1 MLTWRMHGARCAGQA
16 NYGYGNHA
24 CASLCR
30 MRRKLGLPGLTV
42 GWGAV
47 ANVGYV
53 VENEQ
58 VLVSAPVQAPPAV
71 RLGRSLPTV
80 HLCSWEAVQ
89 RQLLSGQDVSS
100 RGIRAGSSLLRAR
113 AHAWVCMH
121 LLHVPAATCCCILLC
136 MQRSFADPVHCTAS
150 LDNTRLH
157 LINKQAKKGGAPDAC
172 RARLPRAPADDAHLP
187 AVGVPAGG

>member
-1 MLTWRMHGARCAGQA
+1 MLTWRMHGAACAGQA

-58 VLVSAPVQAPPAV
+58 ILVSAPAY
-71 RLGRSLPTV
+71 L
-80 HLCSWEAVQ
+80 
-89 RQLLSGQDVSS
+89 
-100 RGIRAGSSLLRAR
+100 
-113 AHAWVCMH
+113 
-121 LLHVPAATCCCILLC
+121 
-136 MQRSFADPVHCTAS
+136 
-150 LDNTRLH
+150 
-157 LINKQAKKGGAPDAC
+157 GAPAFVV
-172 RARLPRAPADDAHLP
+172 H
-187 AVGVPAGG
+187 AVGFAAGLVRRATDGPSASTVDQ